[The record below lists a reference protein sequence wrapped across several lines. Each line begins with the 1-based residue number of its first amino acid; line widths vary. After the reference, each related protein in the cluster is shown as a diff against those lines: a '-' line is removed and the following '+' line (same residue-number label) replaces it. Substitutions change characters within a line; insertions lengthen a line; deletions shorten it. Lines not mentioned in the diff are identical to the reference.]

1 MKIRFKTPKTVEK
14 LVKRDQDEHS
24 MCISLIEKAF
34 LLIYYEKYLLAP
46 NLEKGP

>member
-1 MKIRFKTPKTVEK
+1 MRFRLKPHNTLEK
-14 LVKRDQDEHS
+14 LIKRDQDEHS

-46 NLEKGP
+46 NLEKWP

>member
-1 MKIRFKTPKTVEK
+1 MRFRFKPPNTLEK

-34 LLIYYEKYLLAP
+34 LFIYYEKYFLAP
-46 NLEKGP
+46 NLEKWP